1 MGCTDQKVRII
12 NKKGSGVATVP
23 TSADHRDGSWIATDI
38 YDGEWYLDTDTG
50 YAYTRNGAAIIPLYV
65 GIAPAG
71 TIGTVNT
78 SPHAAGPYETILVN
92 STVTNIKIDLPAA
105 ATSTTKFVVKKISA
119 LNTVLIDPNGAETI
133 EGLTDYTLYLL
144 SETVTIQSDGTAWYI
159 LDTDIPYYE
168 DEVLST
174 VSSPNFNTGAPTN
187 IPDMTWTVP
196 YSGDWNLKA
205 AVNINSDNNEEFD
218 LTYAI
223 NGTTETDRV
232 VTLRMQQNNDESIQ
246 ADWLLSGL
254 TAGQVVTLQGT
265 TRNDNMDLEN
275 RWMRAEWKRKS

>member
-1 MGCTDQKVRII
+1 
-12 NKKGSGVATVP
+12 
-23 TSADHRDGSWIATDI
+23 
-38 YDGEWYLDTDTG
+38 
-50 YAYTRNGAAIIPLYV
+50 
-65 GIAPAG
+65 
-71 TIGTVNT
+71 
-78 SPHAAGPYETILVN
+78 
-92 STVTNIKIDLPAA
+92 
-105 ATSTTKFVVKKISA
+105 
-119 LNTVLIDPNGAETI
+119 
-133 EGLTDYTLYLL
+133 
-144 SETVTIQSDGTAWYI
+144 
-159 LDTDIPYYE
+159 
-168 DEVLST
+168 
-174 VSSPNFNTGAPTN
+174 
-187 IPDMTWTVP
+187 MTWTVP

>member
-1 MGCTDQKVRII
+1 MCTDARSRII
-12 NKKGSGVATVP
+12 NKKGSGIATVP
-23 TSADHRDGSWIATDI
+23 VSSDHRDGSWIATDI
-38 YDGEWYLDTDTG
+38 YAGEWYLDEDTG
-50 YAYTRNGAAIIPLYV
+50 FAYTRNGNSIIPLYV
-65 GIAPAG
+65 GIPTSG
-71 TIGTVNT
+71 TIGTVNS

-92 STVTNIKIDLPAA
+92 STGGSIKIDLPAA
-105 ATSTTKFVVKKISA
+105 ATATSKFVIKKISA

-133 EGLTDYTLYLL
+133 EGIGDYTLYLNT
-144 SETVTIQSDGTAWYI
+144 ETVTIQSDGTAWYI

-168 DEVLST
+168 DEVLSI

-205 AVNINSDNNEEFD
+205 AVNINSDSNEEFD
-218 LTYAI
+218 LTYAVDAV
-223 NGTTETDRV
+223 TETDRV
-232 VTLRMQQNNDESIQ
+232 ITLRMQQNNDESIQ

-254 TAGQVVTLQGT
+254 VAGQVVTLQGT

-275 RWMRAEWKRKS
+275 RWMRAEWKRKT